1 MDKKFT
7 RIFLII
13 LMAFAVCAFVS
24 FEDGRE
30 SDAAFGRSEMLHQSQ
45 QEQHIQPDVKQI
57 VAHVRPLHTQTQAF
71 ADRGTSSPTLLS
83 LTTCILRC

>member
-24 FEDGRE
+24 FEDARE
-30 SDAAFGRSEMLHQSQ
+30 SDAVYGRGEMLKQSQ
-45 QEQHIQPDVKQI
+45 QELHIQHDMKQI

-71 ADRGTSSPTLLS
+71 ADGGTSSPTMLS
-83 LTTCILRC
+83 LTTGILRC